1 MACCTPKSRYKCFHL
16 LRRKHKQISLQLF
29 ENLSSRCLPIRIVGE
44 EPHHASQC
52 HHMIHQS
59 MTLRATGL
67 SDKTLS
73 AKRVSASLSASI
85 AATTV
90 ESPESAGSR
99 LTPSRILHKVARVAR
114 AYTGPGSCGS
124 TQGRETK
131 TEMIWMRRKTSL
143 TTPGGVKPAGPAYA
157 FKEQDTCTSRQGY
170 PQEMPYWLYMLPHR
184 FCAWS

>member
-1 MACCTPKSRYKCFHL
+1 MLCRHL
-16 LRRKHKQISLQLF
+16 LHRKHNQISLQLF
-29 ENLSSRCLPIRIVGE
+29 ENLSLRCLPD
-44 EPHHASQC
+44 ASQC

-67 SDKTLS
+67 SDNTLS
-73 AKRVSASLSASI
+73 AKRVSASLFASI

-90 ESPESAGSR
+90 KNPESAGSR

-157 FKEQDTCTSRQGY
+157 FKDLEQDKCASRQGY
-170 PQEMPYWLYMLPHR
+170 PQQMPYWLYMLPRR
-184 FCAWS
+184 FRAWS